1 MKIHLDY
8 LEQRVEDLE
17 NQQVKDEAEKKK
29 LEKRCQTHEEKLKFL
44 KEETENQIRKGTE
57 EKIALQNKLE
67 QQLKANKENM
77 LKYE

>member
-1 MKIHLDY
+1 
-8 LEQRVEDLE
+8 
-17 NQQVKDEAEKKK
+17 
-29 LEKRCQTHEEKLKFL
+29 LKFL